1 MGSVQ
6 SSRGV
11 AKGTVFVAA
20 LLLLLLV
27 ALAWLQYRWTGAV
40 SRAEEER
47 MKASLQSSLA
57 RFDQDFDEELVRVFR
72 FFSIASRA
80 EIETTLTEWRQE
92 AHDPD
97 LVEEV
102 LLLTVD
108 AEGGLELQK
117 SEAGGSFLR
126 ASWPPELAPI
136 RDRIERYRHSGGFR
150 GMPPL
155 PLVWGEALIVPL
167 RGEGR
172 SRSRSGDAVLV
183 RLRREA
189 LARLLPQLA
198 SRHFGSK
205 EALDYEV
212 VVVDEKGEVL
222 FSSAENPASIVE
234 RADASSPLFS
244 PMRTQ
249 GRVMRRPGGGPPP
262 PPRPFGREGRP
273 PPEMREH
280 PDGHWRIFVRHEAGS
295 LEAAVGRARFRN
307 LAVGFGVLG
316 VLAASVVFLTISARR
331 ATELSERKMEFVA
344 GVSHELRTPLA
355 VIRSAAQNLADGSV
369 SEGEQVRRYGALVD
383 AESRRLEDLVEQVL
397 ELSGIQ
403 SQRRNYHRAPL
414 SCREIVASALSDCAA
429 AAKERG
435 IRLETVLPSEERF
448 VLGEKDALRR
458 ALANLVMNAIK
469 HGGDENVVTVS
480 VQSRDG
486 SVVFS
491 VSDRGPGIPQK
502 ELPHLFE
509 AFFRGG
515 RARELQVPGSGLGLS
530 LVEHV
535 TKAHGGTLE
544 VSSVPGRGSRFSIA
558 LPESSGGG

>member
-1 MGSVQ
+1 MGCVQ
-6 SSRGV
+6 SSRGI
-11 AKGTVFVAA
+11 ATGTVLVAA
-20 LLLLLLV
+20 LLLSLLV

-40 SRAEEER
+40 SRAEGER
-47 MKASLQSSLA
+47 MKASLRSSLA
-57 RFDQDFDEELVRVFR
+57 RFDQDFDEELIRVFR
-72 FFSIASRA
+72 FFSIVSRA
-80 EIETTLTEWRQE
+80 ELETTLSDWRHE

-97 LVEEV
+97 VVQEVFLLIFEE
-102 LLLTVD
+102 D
-108 AEGGLELQK
+108 GGLELLRPGP
-117 SEAGGSFLR
+117 GGSFST
-126 ASWPPELAPI
+126 ASWPPELVPI
-136 RDRIERYRHSGGFR
+136 RDRVERHRRPGGFR
-150 GMPPL
+150 GGLPL
-155 PLVWGEALIVPL
+155 PLIWSEALIVPT
-167 RGEGR
+167 RPEVR
-172 SRSRSGDAVLV
+172 SRARSGDAVLV

-205 EALDYEV
+205 DALDYDV
-212 VVVDEKGEVL
+212 VVLDEKGEVL
-222 FSSAENPASIVE
+222 FSSAENPGSIVE

-244 PMRTQ
+244 PMRAM
-249 GRVMRRPGGGPPP
+249 GRVTRRPGGGPP
-262 PPRPFGREGRP
+262 PPRPFGREGGP
-273 PPEMREH
+273 PPEMREP
-280 PDGHWRIFVRHEAGS
+280 PDGNWRIHVRHKAGS
-295 LEAAVGRARFRN
+295 LEAAVDQARLRN

-316 VLAASVVFLTISARR
+316 VLAASMVFLMISARR

-369 SEGEQVRRYGALVD
+369 SEGEQVRRYGTLVD

-403 SQRRNYHRAPL
+403 SQRRTYPRAPV
-414 SCREIVASALSDCAA
+414 SCRELVAAALSDSAA
-429 AAKERG
+429 AARERG
-435 IRLETVLPSEERF
+435 VRIETRLPSEERF

-458 ALANLVMNAIK
+458 ALGNLVMNAIK

-480 VQSRDG
+480 VEGRDG
-486 SVVFS
+486 AVVFS

-502 ELPHLFE
+502 ELPQVFQ

-535 TKAHGGTLE
+535 AKAHGGTVE
-544 VSSVPGRGSRFSIA
+544 VSSAPGRGSRFSIA
-558 LPESSGGG
+558 LPEASGVG